1 MAYDSASAQSG
12 QGPSHVQGGGAEV
25 LLTPGDYF
33 RNNPGKQQMYFQKN
47 KLRPTFLHK
56 LKVLGFSQGTQA
68 RYIEHFEEPQVK
80 EYFKIGAV
88 VTPAGAAG
96 GVIVLSID
104 PDDMLP
110 MPDDMGGTQYG
121 SRPRATETFIM
132 PDRTEYRIES
142 KDESVNPHRIT
153 VRPTDVAIN
162 ANTALIAGSTG
173 YIIGPIKAEATGQVK
188 GLIPRYYKYT
198 NRFAITDETDLVS
211 GTFMTIKAPFAP
223 VPGKPSYFY
232 VKGLADAEVRHERS
246 KGLRCVWG
254 RNMDNAS
261 QYSDPFGKTFK
272 IPGTEGL
279 IEFATTYGLDDTFTN
294 LGAYTIEDL
303 FSITSYYKDLQ
314 LPYGDIA
321 VMQGSQMARK
331 TDILL
336 KDFISDTCVD
346 YVSQKYMGASL
357 TAMRMQQ
364 PEYDGKTLFVNF
376 GFKGF
381 WLDGYNVV
389 FTGLNELDAPPA
401 GAGFNFNQ
409 WQLTVPMGLF
419 TDKNPAANGR
429 DVPIMGYEYR
439 ENPEIGY
446 SRETEIWHTGGA
458 GPALVNKCSEFDVKN
473 SFMRSEFAPHFS
485 HGQWWIVQ
493 RPLS

>member
-1 MAYDSASAQSG
+1 MYDNASAQNGS
-12 QGPSHVQGGGAEV
+12 GPSHVQGGGADV

-33 RNNPGKQQMYFQKN
+33 RNNPGKQQMYFRKN
-47 KLRPTFLHK
+47 NLRPTFLHK

-68 RYIEHFEEPQVK
+68 RYIEHWEEPQVK
-80 EYFKIGAV
+80 EHFKIGGV
-88 VTPAGAAG
+88 ITAAT
-96 GVIVLSID
+96 GVGLPIVLSID
-104 PDDMLP
+104 PEDMLP

-121 SRPRATETFIM
+121 SRPRATETFIAA
-132 PDRTEYRIES
+132 DTNEYRIEL

-153 VRPTDVAIN
+153 VRPVDTTVN
-162 ANTALIAGSTG
+162 ANTALVAGAYA
-173 YIIGPIKAEATGQVK
+173 YIISPIKAEATGQVK

-211 GTFMTIKAPFAP
+211 GTFMTIKAPFNP
-223 VPGKPSYFY
+223 VPGKPGYFY
-232 VKGLADAEVRHERS
+232 VKGLADAEVRHERA
-246 KGLRCVWG
+246 KGLRCVHG
-254 RNMDNAS
+254 RIFDNAS

-279 IEFATTYGLDDTFTN
+279 LEFATTYGLDDTYTN
-294 LGAYTIEDL
+294 QGAYTIDDL
-303 FSITSYYKDLQ
+303 FSIPAYYKDLQ

-321 VMQGSQMARK
+321 VMQGGNMSRK

-336 KDFISDTCVD
+336 KDFVSDTCVE
-346 YVSQKYMGASL
+346 YVSKNYMGSAL
-357 TAMRMQQ
+357 NAMRMDAPQ
-364 PEYDGKTLFVNF
+364 YAGKELFVNF

-389 FTGLNELDAPPA
+389 FTGLNELDIALP
-401 GAGFNFNQ
+401 GFNYKD
-409 WQLTVPMGLF
+409 WQLAVPMGLF
-419 TDKNPAANGR
+419 TNKKNDDR
-429 DVPIMGYEYR
+429 QPIMGYEYK

-458 GPALVNKCSEFDVKN
+458 GPAIVNKCSEFDVKN

-493 RPLS
+493 RPLA